1 MFCNHCAARN
11 ANGSRF
17 FTCCGGSI
25 TPSITGPRQ
34 PGAAKAAETELEK
47 RPARRFGSVRESRE
61 EPDGTTERRRK
72 EENPKETKHKRNLA
86 AVALMLIG
94 SAVSIIGYWIGR
106 GGVNAQV
113 PRGSIAQQ
121 SAPSTPQQPPDQN
134 GGGPGVSGNEKPN
147 LPLAKNEG
155 AADVSREDPA
165 RKAERILWDY
175 IKHSS
180 VPVVFQDYL
189 NRYPSGRF
197 TGPGRSKFKAVSA
210 AHLEQPIRDPGNAR
224 AWRNAGLK
232 VDELLELSPND
243 AEGVSWKQQADR
255 EIANERVSANRDS
268 PINSMEIEFVSIPA
282 GRFMMGCS
290 QGDGQCYADE
300 KPQYEVQI
308 TRRFQLGKYEVTQ
321 GQWAQVMGSNPSKFK
336 GEDRLPVE
344 EVSWNDV
351 QRFIA
356 KLNALNDGYR
366 YRLPTE
372 AEWEYAARGG
382 TTGVYYGSLD
392 EIGWYEKNSGSKT
405 HPVGQKQPNAFGLYD
420 MLGNV
425 WEWCADGYDKSY
437 YGSSPGSDPKG
448 PDSAQA
454 RVLRGGS
461 WDDLAS
467 NARASSRVGV
477 VPFVRG
483 NAIGFRVCREP
494 R

>member
-1 MFCNHCAARN
+1 VAPSCA
-11 ANGSRF
+11 SRSF
-17 FTCCGGSI
+17 

-34 PGAAKAAETELEK
+34 SGAAIATETELEK
-47 RPARRFGSVRESRE
+47 KPERRFGSVRELRE
-61 EPDGTTERRRK
+61 ELDGTAERRRE
-72 EENPKETKHKRNLA
+72 EENPKEKKRKRNLA

-94 SAVSIIGYWIGR
+94 GTAIIWCLIGR

-113 PRGSIAQQ
+113 PKGSIAQQ
-121 SAPSTPQQPPDQN
+121 SAPSTPQQPSDQN
-134 GGGPGVSGNEKPN
+134 SGGPGVSGNEKPN
-147 LPLAKNEG
+147 LPVAKNEG
-155 AADVSREDPA
+155 AKDVSQEDLA
-165 RKAERILWDY
+165 LKAELIFWDN
-175 IKHSS
+175 IKNSID
-180 VPVVFQDYL
+180 PEVFQDYL
-189 NRYPSGRF
+189 SRYSSGRF
-197 TGPGRSKFKAVSA
+197 TGPARSKLKAVPA
-210 AHLEQPIRDPGNAR
+210 ANLEEQIHDHMNAR
-224 AWRNAGLK
+224 DLKNAGLK

-243 AEGVSWKQQADR
+243 EEGVSWKQQADR
-255 EIANERVSANRDS
+255 EIANERVPANRDS
-268 PINSMEIEFVSIPA
+268 LTHSMEIEFVSIPA

-290 QGDGQCYADE
+290 QGDEQCYADE

-308 TRRFQLGKYEVTQ
+308 TRSFQLGKYEVTQ
-321 GQWAQVMGSNPSKFK
+321 GQWTNVTGSNPSKFK

-351 QRFIA
+351 QSFIA

-382 TTGVYYGSLD
+382 TIGVYYGNLD
-392 EIGWYEKNSGSKT
+392 AIGWYEKNSGSKT
-405 HPVGQKQPNAFGLYD
+405 HPVGQKQPNGFGLYD

-425 WEWCADGYDKSY
+425 WEWCSDGYDKSY

-448 PDSAQA
+448 PDSAQG

-461 WDDLAS
+461 WDDISS

>member
-1 MFCNHCAARN
+1 VAPSCA
-11 ANGSRF
+11 SRSF
-17 FTCCGGSI
+17 

-34 PGAAKAAETELEK
+34 SGAAIAAETELEK
-47 RPARRFGSVRESRE
+47 KPERRFGSVRELRE
-61 EPDGTTERRRK
+61 ELDGTAERRRE
-72 EENPKETKHKRNLA
+72 EENPKEKKRKRNLA
-86 AVALMLIG
+86 AVAPMLFG
-94 SAVSIIGYWIGR
+94 GTAIIWCLIGR

-113 PRGSIAQQ
+113 PKGSIAQQ
-121 SAPSTPQQPPDQN
+121 SA
-134 GGGPGVSGNEKPN
+134 
-147 LPLAKNEG
+147 
-155 AADVSREDPA
+155 
-165 RKAERILWDY
+165 
-175 IKHSS
+175 
-180 VPVVFQDYL
+180 
-189 NRYPSGRF
+189 
-197 TGPGRSKFKAVSA
+197 
-210 AHLEQPIRDPGNAR
+210 
-224 AWRNAGLK
+224 
-232 VDELLELSPND
+232 
-243 AEGVSWKQQADR
+243 
-255 EIANERVSANRDS
+255 NRDS
-268 PINSMEIEFVSIPA
+268 LINSMEIEFVSIPA

-290 QGDGQCYADE
+290 QGDEQCYADE

-308 TRRFQLGKYEVTQ
+308 TRSFQLGKYEVTQ
-321 GQWAQVMGSNPSKFK
+321 GQWAKVMGSNPSKFK

-382 TTGVYYGSLD
+382 TTGVYYGNLD
-392 EIGWYEKNSGSKT
+392 AIGWYEENSGSKT
-405 HPVGQKQPNAFGLYD
+405 HPVGQKQPNGFGLYD

-425 WEWCADGYDKSY
+425 WEWCSDGYDKSY

-448 PDSAQA
+448 PDSAQG

-461 WDDLAS
+461 WDDISS